1 MQSLKFLD
9 KIDRNALKLENKIY
23 RGAIPWFLL
32 CSNEKKIVY
41 VSTSNRNLEN
51 YYSML
56 EGYSGDMEKDLSIFE
71 NTSSNKEDLTG
82 INIEIV
88 EGFKKS
94 IKYIPFP
101 GVLKEVI
108 FFIGIT
114 EEEKV
119 TIDKNEI
126 EDYMWCTYGE
136 ALKMI
141 TYKPQ
146 RDIMESSL

>member
-56 EGYSGDMEKDLSIFE
+56 EGYSGGMEKDLSIFE
-71 NTSSNKEDLTG
+71 NISISTSILFSCAILPIYTHKNSSSSTPKL
-82 INIEIV
+82 
-88 EGFKKS
+88 S
-94 IKYIPFP
+94 LIK
-101 GVLKEVI
+101 
-108 FFIGIT
+108 FI
-114 EEEKV
+114 
-119 TIDKNEI
+119 
-126 EDYMWCTYGE
+126 
-136 ALKMI
+136 
-141 TYKPQ
+141 
-146 RDIMESSL
+146 SSSV